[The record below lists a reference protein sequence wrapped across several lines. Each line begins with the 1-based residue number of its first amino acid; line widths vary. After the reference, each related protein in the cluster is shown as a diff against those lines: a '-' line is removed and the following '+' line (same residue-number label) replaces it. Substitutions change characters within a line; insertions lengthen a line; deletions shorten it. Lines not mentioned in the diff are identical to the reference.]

1 MEVVMVRMVTGLWLA
16 LTAIQF
22 TVWMLACV
30 IGGHLVNPWWLW
42 TAAAGGVVVA
52 GLRVRGAR

>member
-1 MEVVMVRMVTGLWLA
+1 MARAITGVWLA

-42 TAAAGGVVVA
+42 TAAVGGLVVV